1 MVEPGGDL
9 VELGRQFRHGPA
21 FHRLGKEAREREEV
35 RETRHDGSLEPR
47 GPDSKLTGTVRAGSD
62 ESRQKGITAAKG
74 AAEPKGTT
82 MTRTV
87 LFSTAL
93 ASAGGLLALDAQAR
107 QGQGLGLNQGA
118 NLTLLLIVLHLGG
131 VALAS
136 ALHSEDLPAAC

>member
-1 MVEPGGDL
+1 
-9 VELGRQFRHGPA
+9 
-21 FHRLGKEAREREEV
+21 
-35 RETRHDGSLEPR
+35 
-47 GPDSKLTGTVRAGSD
+47 
-62 ESRQKGITAAKG
+62 
-74 AAEPKGTT
+74 